1 LSQQPEQ
8 KLISEEE
15 IRAVYRQGEDAVVAL
30 VKSLL
35 SQNEKLMSRIEH
47 LEARLEVLENQT
59 NKNSRNSS
67 KPPSGDGFGKRTQSL
82 RQKSDKP
89 SGGQI
94 DHPGQTLEWRDE
106 VDQAIVL
113 PVESCPNCQTNL
125 KSEPVNQIIARQVLE
140 LPPIVLEVTEYQAE
154 QKTCPHCGQNAQ
166 APFPTEVTNRV
177 QYGPRLKGM
186 MVYLMNYQL
195 LPSERTGEL
204 LKDLLGVSVSEGTLY
219 NCLNESF
226 GHLEPF
232 EIVLHEHLQT
242 AEVVHFDE
250 TGLRVNQK
258 LWWLHVASTE
268 KLTAY
273 TVQPKRGSEGME
285 EMGILPLFEGKAVH
299 DGFKSYDGFA
309 CAHFLCNAH
318 HLRELQF
325 IWERYQQPW
334 AVQMS
339 LLLGT
344 MHHQVK
350 EAKQQGLSAIDTQ
363 QLQAFETRYRTI
375 LSDGLTANPPEPV
388 DPDKPKSRGRPKQS
402 PARNL
407 LDRLQSKQASVL
419 GFLVDFQV
427 PFDNNQAERD
437 IRMVKLK
444 QKISG
449 CFRTAD
455 GARSFARIRSFCSTL
470 KKQGLDL
477 LDSLTLLFNGNS
489 HPSNFLPE

>member
-1 LSQQPEQ
+1 LSEQPEQ
-8 KLISEEE
+8 KLISEDE

-30 VKSLL
+30 VKGLL
-35 SQNEKLMSRIEH
+35 RPNEKLMSKIER

-82 RQKSDKP
+82 RQKSERH
-89 SGGQI
+89 SGGQV

-106 VDQAIVL
+106 MDKVIVL
-113 PVESCPNCQTNL
+113 PVESCPNCQRDL
-125 KSEPVNQIIARQVLE
+125 KSEPVKQIMARQVLE

-154 QKTCPHCGQNAQ
+154 QKTCPHCGQNVQ
-166 APFPTEVTNRV
+166 APFPAEVTNRV
-177 QYGPRLKGM
+177 QYGSRLKGM

-195 LPSERTGEL
+195 LPSERTREL
-204 LKDLLGVSVSEGTLY
+204 LNDLLGVSVSEGTLY
-219 NCLNESF
+219 NCLSECF

-232 EIVLHEHLQT
+232 EIVLHEHIQT
-242 AEVVHFDE
+242 AEVAHFDE

-299 DGFKSYDGFA
+299 DGFKSYEGFA

-318 HLRELQF
+318 HLRELRF

-350 EAKQQGLSAIDTQ
+350 GAKQQGLTTIDPQ
-363 QLQAFETRYRTI
+363 QLQAFEARYCAI
-375 LSDGLTANPPEPV
+375 LVQGLAANPPKPI

-402 PARNL
+402 PAKNL
-407 LDRLQSKQASVL
+407 LDRLQSQQTSVL
-419 GFLVDFQV
+419 GFLYDFQV

-455 GARSFARIRSFCSTL
+455 GAHSFARTRSFLSTS
-470 KKQGLDL
+470 KKQGLNL
-477 LDSLTLLFNGNS
+477 LDSLSLLFQDNS
-489 HPSNFLPE
+489 HPSHFLPE